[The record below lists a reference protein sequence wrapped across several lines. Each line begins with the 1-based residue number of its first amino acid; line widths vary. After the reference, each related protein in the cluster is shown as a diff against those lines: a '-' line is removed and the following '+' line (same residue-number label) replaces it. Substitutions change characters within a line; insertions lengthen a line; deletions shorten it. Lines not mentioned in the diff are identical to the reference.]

1 MSNSEDIDPDD
12 VAPTDIDGEVDKY
25 LATGFEN
32 TLREKIRADPAELP
46 VYLLGAAF
54 FFYHIWYARAFPI
67 ASDQHI
73 IVHVG
78 FALAFWGSLRLLDT
92 DRSTLL
98 GKLLA
103 GGYIL
108 YMGVTVYVTHYFF
121 TNFETLLFGAGSY
134 TDEEIRMGAAVI
146 VLLMIAVW
154 EVSRLIFAVVVLG
167 LLYSFFG
174 PQMPGVLSHGGLSI
188 ERIISMNTV
197 ELNGIY
203 GRLTR
208 VAATWVAIFVMLA
221 GLIEKYGGMN
231 KLIKGITRATDRY
244 KYLKVSHVAV
254 FGSMVFGSI
263 NGATTANAATTGSF
277 TIPLMKENG
286 YPSHLAAAIESVASC
301 GGQVLPPVMGA
312 SAFIMAELIEP
323 SYADIVIAATAPAFL
338 FFIVVIMSIE
348 LYTHKVGA
356 DPQTKEAPTGEIDPA
371 YVGIL
376 KNYEYLGMAAMLLY
390 WLVYIQSD
398 PLLAGYYSIGTLIGL
413 RSVRML
419 QTAVTSEEYTIA
431 GQARRFS
438 RESLEGFRRGT
449 ESAIAISIMVA
460 ALGTIVRAFI
470 VTGFAQSLSRSLIA
484 IAGGSLILMILLSA
498 IASIVFGM
506 GMPTVA
512 AYLLVALFVA
522 PPLNEVVAID
532 IFSIHMFVFYFAI
545 VSNITPPIAVAVVI
559 TQGIAGSDFL
569 ETSLDALR
577 IGFPMFVLP
586 FLFIFNE
593 TLLNP
598 SLMLVPLVLVLALGF
613 LAISVAIIGYNGAS
627 FPIRL
632 AFLGFGLVALFAQQL
647 LIQAALAGVILVA
660 FGLLTPQARAY
671 YSTTRESL

>member
-1 MSNSEDIDPDD
+1 MSNPEGPDADDLAIDS
-12 VAPTDIDGEVDKY
+12 EVDKY
-25 LATGFEN
+25 LETGYEKR
-32 TLREKIRADPAELP
+32 LAQKIRDDPAEILP
-46 VYLLGAAF
+46 YAIGTLF
-54 FFYHIWYARAFPI
+54 FIYHIWYARSFPI

-73 IVHVG
+73 IIHVG
-78 FALAFWGSLRLLDT
+78 FALSFWASLKLLEV
-92 DRSTLL
+92 DRDGLL
-98 GKLLA
+98 GKLLSV
-103 GGYIL
+103 GYLL
-108 YMGVTVYVTHYFF
+108 YMGTVVYVTYYFF
-121 TNFETLLFGAGSY
+121 TNFESLLFGAGVYSN
-134 TDEEIRMGAAVI
+134 EELVMGATIIA
-146 VLLMIAVW
+146 LLMVALWDISW
-154 EVSRLIFAVVVLG
+154 LIFAVTILG
-167 LLYSFFG
+167 LVYSLFG
-174 PQMPGVLSHGGLSI
+174 PQMPGVLSHGGLSP

-197 ELNGIY
+197 ELSGIY

-231 KLIKGITRATDRY
+231 KLIKGITGLTDRY

-277 TIPLMKENG
+277 TIPLMKENS
-286 YPSHLAAAIESVASC
+286 YPPRLAAAIEAVASC

-312 SAFIMAELIEP
+312 SAFIMAELINP

-348 LYTHKVGA
+348 LYTHKESV
-356 DPQTKEAPTGEIDPA
+356 DPMTSKAPSDDTDPW
-371 YVGIL
+371 YIGVL
-376 KNYEYLGMAAMLLY
+376 KNYEYLAMAIMLVY
-390 WLVYIQSD
+390 WLVYVQSD

-413 RSVRML
+413 RIVRML
-419 QTAVTSEEYTIA
+419 QTGLQSDEHTVA
-431 GQARRFS
+431 GQARTFS
-438 RESLEGFRRGT
+438 RESFEGFRRGT

-470 VTGFAQSLSRSLIA
+470 VTGFAQSLSRSLIS
-484 IAGGSLILMILLSA
+484 IAGSSLVLMVLLSA
-498 IASIVFGM
+498 VASVVFGM

-522 PPLNEVVAID
+522 PPLSEVVAIN
-532 IFSIHMFVFYFAI
+532 ILAIHMFVFYFAI

-559 TQGIAGSDFL
+559 TQGIADSRFL

-593 TLLNP
+593 QLLDP
-598 SLMLVPLVLVLALGF
+598 SLMLVPLVLILAVGF
-613 LAISVAIIGYNGAS
+613 LALSVALIGYNGAS
-627 FPIRL
+627 LPVRL
-632 AFLGFGLVALFAQQL
+632 SFLAFGLVALFAQQL
-647 LIQAALAGVILVA
+647 LLQAALASVILIG
-660 FGLLTPQARAY
+660 FTLLTPQVKEY
-671 YSTTRESL
+671 YAATRGSL